1 MLSLPL
7 IPDRFSR
14 CRAQYPVDRIRCT
27 RWLLACLQPLSSP
40 RRLSVHDFTFEAGSS
55 VGSASDLRR
64 WRASGDEFSFYL
76 DSLD

>member
-14 CRAQYPVDRIRCT
+14 CRAQYSVDRIRCT

-40 RRLSVHDFTFEAGSS
+40 RRLSVHDFTFEAGSAPPAICA
-55 VGSASDLRR
+55 VGAHPETSSRFTWIL
-64 WRASGDEFSFYL
+64 SIK
-76 DSLD
+76 